1 MHDFSSWIPLDSRR
15 MISAHSIVG
24 DSCSI
29 VWTTILDLMVKYRCL
44 LRCSLGT
51 PSCTSA
57 GLIGGTAVWEKWPL
71 PAFIN
76 ALGDRG
82 AHIGS
87 VLRYFQP
94 NTLVKRSMDL
104 PRFHLGLSSALYFNG
119 FDGFSNAVHDQPFNE
134 KPLTNVVLLY
144 AWETECES
152 REPFPWTLLNPIPI
166 VQSFSRFSR
175 IHCTAEQS
183 T

>member
-1 MHDFSSWIPLDSRR
+1 M
-15 MISAHSIVG
+15 
-24 DSCSI
+24 
-29 VWTTILDLMVKYRCL
+29 
-44 LRCSLGT
+44 
-51 PSCTSA
+51 
-57 GLIGGTAVWEKWPL
+57 
-71 PAFIN
+71 N

-166 VQSFSRFSR
+166 AQSFSRLSVYTVQPSNPHSAVLHVM
-175 IHCTAEQS
+175 IKVVKEKSIQHSLMHSSLGGGEWGDWDLTICHGV
-183 T
+183 